1 MAVLFFIV
9 FIDLVGFG
17 IVIPLLPFYAEHF
30 GASPDRVTLVM
41 ASYSLAQFF
50 FAPIWGRL
58 SDRFGRRP
66 ILLVSLAFSV
76 ASYLWL
82 GFADALWMLYAAR
95 LLAGAGAGN
104 IGAAQAYVADITPPA
119 GRAKGM
125 GLIGAAFGLGFTV
138 GPALGGLIAGSDP
151 TAASVARPAFV
162 AAGLSAV
169 AFIGTLVFL
178 RESLAAAHGMAR
190 RPSRWRLAQDA
201 FGRPALRQLILVLF
215 VTLTAFAGME
225 TTFALWA
232 EGAFGWGPRQVGG
245 IFFFV
250 GIVLIL
256 VQGGLIGRLTKR
268 FGEARLL
275 LAGSL
280 AITLGLV
287 GLPFSHGLAAV
298 LLATALLALGMGLAS
313 PSINS
318 LISRRARA
326 DQQGGTLGVAQSAGS
341 LARIIGPAIAGAVFA
356 AWGRNAPYWLGAALM
371 LAVVALALG
380 VLRDETERAAAATAP
395 EQRS

>member
-50 FAPIWGRL
+50 FAPVWGRL

-66 ILLVSLAFSV
+66 ILLVSLVFSV
-76 ASYLWL
+76 ASVFLL
-82 GFADALWMLYAAR
+82 GIADALWMLYAAR

-104 IGAAQAYVADITPPA
+104 IAAAQAYVADVTPPE

-138 GPALGGLIAGSDP
+138 GPAIGGLIAG
-151 TAASVARPAFV
+151 
-162 AAGLSAV
+162 
-169 AFIGTLVFL
+169 TLIFL
-178 RESLAAAHGMAR
+178 RESLTADRHAR
-190 RPSRWRLAQDA
+190 PRPSRWRLAQDA
-201 FGRPALRQLILVLF
+201 FGRPALRQLLLLLFITLV
-215 VTLTAFAGME
+215 AFAGME

-280 AITLGLV
+280 AITL
-287 GLPFSHGLAAV
+287 
-298 LLATALLALGMGLAS
+298 
-313 PSINS
+313 
-318 LISRRARA
+318 
-326 DQQGGTLGVAQSAGS
+326 
-341 LARIIGPAIAGAVFA
+341 
-356 AWGRNAPYWLGAALM
+356 
-371 LAVVALALG
+371 
-380 VLRDETERAAAATAP
+380 
-395 EQRS
+395 

>member
-66 ILLVSLAFSV
+66 ILLVSLAFSA

-82 GFADALWMLYAAR
+82 GFADALWMPL
-95 LLAGAGAGN
+95 
-104 IGAAQAYVADITPPA
+104 P
-119 GRAKGM
+119 
-125 GLIGAAFGLGFTV
+125 
-138 GPALGGLIAGSDP
+138 
-151 TAASVARPAFV
+151 
-162 AAGLSAV
+162 
-169 AFIGTLVFL
+169 
-178 RESLAAAHGMAR
+178 
-190 RPSRWRLAQDA
+190 
-201 FGRPALRQLILVLF
+201 
-215 VTLTAFAGME
+215 AFAGRE
-225 TTFALWA
+225 TPFALWA

-256 VQGGLIGRLTKR
+256 VQGGLIGRLPRR

-280 AITLGLV
+280 AIAV
-287 GLPFSHGLAAV
+287 GLIGLP
-298 LLATALLALGMGLAS
+298 L
-313 PSINS
+313 
-318 LISRRARA
+318 
-326 DQQGGTLGVAQSAGS
+326 AGS
-341 LARIIGPAIAGAVFA
+341 
-356 AWGRNAPYWLGAALM
+356 
-371 LAVVALALG
+371 
-380 VLRDETERAAAATAP
+380 
-395 EQRS
+395 

>member
-104 IGAAQAYVADITPPA
+104 IAAAQAYVADVTPPE

-138 GPALGGLIAGSDP
+138 GPAIGGRVAGDDP
-151 TAASVARPAFV
+151 TPPAAAPPSLVAPPPSGGA
-162 AAGLSAV
+162 
-169 AFIGTLVFL
+169 
-178 RESLAAAHGMAR
+178 LAA
-190 RPSRWRLAQDA
+190 P
-201 FGRPALRQLILVLF
+201 PLF
-215 VTLTAFAGME
+215 
-225 TTFALWA
+225 
-232 EGAFGWGPRQVGG
+232 
-245 IFFFV
+245 
-250 GIVLIL
+250 
-256 VQGGLIGRLTKR
+256 
-268 FGEARLL
+268 
-275 LAGSL
+275 
-280 AITLGLV
+280 
-287 GLPFSHGLAAV
+287 
-298 LLATALLALGMGLAS
+298 
-313 PSINS
+313 
-318 LISRRARA
+318 
-326 DQQGGTLGVAQSAGS
+326 
-341 LARIIGPAIAGAVFA
+341 
-356 AWGRNAPYWLGAALM
+356 
-371 LAVVALALG
+371 
-380 VLRDETERAAAATAP
+380 
-395 EQRS
+395 